1 MRFVYLSVAFVVVY
15 VMASVLFAPR
25 AFADEAVTAKTPS
38 SKPVALPVANADS
51 ASASPTDA
59 VGSNIKNAGEAV
71 SDPFSMPAPEVGKTR
86 FIPSPEGSPFPKIT
100 LRGIVITKGKS
111 QSPIALIEVD
121 QFGTYVVRKDDTIS
135 LQKKVSREAADGKS
149 VLRIVDISRQD
160 LTLQMGSLGEK
171 LIVR

>member
-38 SKPVALPVANADS
+38 SKPVANADS